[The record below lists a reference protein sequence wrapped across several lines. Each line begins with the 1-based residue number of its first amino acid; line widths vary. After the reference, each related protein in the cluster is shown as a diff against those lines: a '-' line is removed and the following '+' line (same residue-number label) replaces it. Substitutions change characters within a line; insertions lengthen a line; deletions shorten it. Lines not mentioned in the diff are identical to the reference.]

1 MPIKLYLKGSTSGS
15 DFSNEWISFHYEW
28 MNAFNISNV
37 LIKLVKFLS
46 WAFLA
51 IIYLRIK
58 NANI

>member
-1 MPIKLYLKGSTSGS
+1 MPIKLYLKGSTNGY